1 MTSAIPTTRRVWRRT
16 DSKEPGA
23 TLLELIE
30 EPILSPLPHDALL
43 IKVHAI
49 SLNYRDANI
58 TNGRNPWPVIPKG
71 IPCCDAVG
79 TIIAIGDGG
88 DGELETRPAADSLR
102 VGDVVTPIIDQASIT
117 GREQD
122 RSWLAAD
129 VDGVLADYLVMHR
142 DLVVKIP
149 KYLTELGMQGM
160 EEAAA
165 LNCAGLTAWSALKGV
180 GIGWIV
186 LVQGMS

>member
-1 MTSAIPTTRRVWRRT
+1 MTSSIPTTRRVWRRT
-16 DSKEPGA
+16 DSKDPGA
-23 TLLELIE
+23 PLLELLE
-30 EPILSPLPHDALL
+30 ESIPSPLPRDTLL
-43 IKVHAI
+43 IKVDAI

-58 TNGRNPWPVIPKG
+58 THGRNPWPVIPKG
-71 IPCCDAVG
+71 IPCSDAAG

-88 DGELETRPAADSLR
+88 DSELETRSVVDGLR
-102 VGDVVTPIIDQASIT
+102 VGDVVTPILDQASIT
-117 GREQD
+117 GREQE
-122 RSWLAAD
+122 RCWLAAD
-129 VDGVLADYLVMHR
+129 VDGVLADHLIVHR

-180 GIGWIV
+180 GIGGSV
-186 LVQGMS
+186 LVQGRL